1 MKNEFNSLTFDD
13 KKIEELVGKDA
24 LTVICNARKTGDVID
39 RDTTEKIASALGE
52 WAIENGATHY
62 THWFHP
68 IAGAAAEKLLPLTI
82 LSQYGS
88 SFFNAKN
95 LLNGES
101 DGSAYP
107 SGGLRTTFEARGLS
121 HWDCSS
127 PAFLKHIGSRVVL
140 FIPTLFTSP
149 SGEALDKKTP
159 LLKSEKALESE
170 LIELLEAIG
179 EKSEEIIDF
188 VGVEQ
193 EFFLIDKDKADKRED
208 LAVLGRTII
217 GSENKD
223 LQFNSH
229 HYASG
234 LGGKA
239 AVFYSLLNE
248 KLNDLGIVP
257 CAEHKEVSPN
267 QFEVALAYAK
277 ANITLDHNQILM
289 DLIRSTAD
297 KLNFTV
303 LFDEKPFS
311 GVNGSGKHT
320 NWSVSNGHENLFKCG
335 KNGEH
340 TLRFLLMIALFIRSL
355 DRYSSLILSSI
366 VSRSNEF
373 RLGKQEAPP
382 MVLSVFLG
390 NGLTSILEK
399 PEDEL
404 INFRITKEIGNSD
417 RNRTSPIAF
426 TGNKFEFRAVG
437 SSQSIST
444 PVTFINTAFA
454 ESIRYAKERIK
465 NAKDVKKEI
474 VKIIKDCYNNHKRI
488 IYNGNC
494 YSDEW
499 KKEYK
504 TRSLSAETDTLS
516 CIDKIGDK
524 NNVSLLTSFGVM
536 SENEINSRINIYKE
550 NYNRT
555 IVLEGNIALEML
567 SKHIIPAG
575 YKELKQKSIPISV
588 LSDHNEMLNCYKK
601 EIDCIS
607 ALLTKLISQKD
618 KLKNDVSKKKTTAI
632 KKDLSKV
639 LVLADELMNMVSSEN
654 STIPSYDELLI
665 EI

>member
-1 MKNEFNSLTFDD
+1 MKNEFNCLTFDD

-24 LTVICNARKTGDVID
+24 LLTIKNARKTGEQID
-39 RDTTEKIASALGE
+39 EDTIERIAAAMGA

-68 IAGAAAEKLLPLTI
+68 ILGSAAEKLLPLTI
-82 LSQYGS
+82 VSEYGS
-88 SFFNAKN
+88 SFFKAKN

-101 DGSAYP
+101 DGSSYP
-107 SGGLRTTFEARGLS
+107 TGGLRTTFEARGLS
-121 HWDCSS
+121 HWDYHSH
-127 PAFLKHIGSRVVL
+127 AFLKNVGTKLVL
-140 FIPTLFTSP
+140 FIPTLFSSP
-149 SGEALDKKTP
+149 LGEALDKKTP
-159 LLKSEKALESE
+159 LLKSERILEEE
-170 LIELLEAIG
+170 LTKLLECMG
-179 EKSEEIIDF
+179 EKIDEINNF

-208 LAVLGRTII
+208 ITVLGRTII

-229 HYASG
+229 HYTSG
-234 LGGKA
+234 LGGRA
-239 AVFYSLLNE
+239 AVFFSLLNE
-248 KLNDLGIVP
+248 KLNELGVVP

-297 KLNFTV
+297 KLNLTV
-303 LFDEKPFS
+303 LFDEKPFI

-320 NWSVSNGHENLFKCG
+320 NWSVSNGSVNLFKPS

-340 TLRFLLMIALFIRSL
+340 TLRFLLMIALFVRSL
-355 DRYSSLILSSI
+355 DKYSSLILSSV

-373 RLGKQEAPP
+373 RLGQQEAPP

-390 NGLTSILEK
+390 TGLTSIFEK
-399 PEDEL
+399 SEDEL
-404 INFRITKEIGNSD
+404 KNFKITGEIGNAD

-437 SSQSIST
+437 ASQSISS
-444 PVTFINTAFA
+444 PVTFINTAFT
-454 ESIRYAKERIK
+454 ES
-465 NAKDVKKEI
+465 VKWAREQIEKASDKQTEV

-499 KKEYK
+499 KSEFKN
-504 TRSLSAETDTLS
+504 RSLEDESDGEK
-516 CIDKIGDK
+516 CIEKIANK
-524 NNVSLLTSFGVM
+524 TNMELLTSFGIM
-536 SENEINSRINIYKE
+536 SQNEIMSRINIYKE

-555 IVLEGNIALEML
+555 IVLEGNIALEMI
-567 SKHIIPAG
+567 SKHIIPSG
-575 YKELKQKSIPISV
+575 YKELKSKILPQSALYLSDESIKCFTKETEV
-588 LSDHNEMLNCYKK
+588 LSEILSKLMTERDKLARDVKNKNITKIKK
-601 EIDCIS
+601 
-607 ALLTKLISQKD
+607 KLIVV
-618 KLKNDVSKKKTTAI
+618 LR
-632 KKDLSKV
+632 LS
-639 LVLADELMNMVSSEN
+639 DELMSKISYNN
-654 STIPSYDELLI
+654 TTIPNYDELLI

>member
-297 KLNFTV
+297 KLNLTV

>member
-1 MKNEFNSLTFDD
+1 MKNAFNSLTFDD

-24 LTVICNARKTGDVID
+24 LETICNARKTGSPID
-39 RDTTEKIASALGE
+39 KETIEKIASALGK
-52 WAIENGATHY
+52 WAIQNGATHY

-68 IAGAAAEKLLPLTI
+68 IAGSAAEKLLPLTI

-121 HWDCSS
+121 HWDYYS

-140 FIPTLFTSP
+140 FIPTLFSSP

-159 LLKSEKALESE
+159 LLKSERALIKEASK
-170 LIELLEAIG
+170 LLEAMG
-179 EKSEEIIDF
+179 EKCDEIIDF

-208 LAVLGRTII
+208 ISVLGRTVI

-234 LGGKA
+234 LGGRA

-248 KLNDLGIVP
+248 KLHDLGIVP

-267 QFEVALAYAK
+267 QFEVALAYTK
-277 ANITLDHNQILM
+277 SNITLDHNQILM
-289 DLIRSTAD
+289 DLIISTAD
-297 KLNFTV
+297 KLNLTV
-303 LFDEKPFS
+303 LFDEKPFK

-320 NWSVSNGHENLFKCG
+320 NWSVSNGCDNLFKCG
-335 KNGEH
+335 KNGENS
-340 TLRFLLMIALFIRSL
+340 LRFLLMIALFIRSM
-355 DRYSSLILSSI
+355 DKYSSLILSSI

-382 MVLSVFLG
+382 LVLSVFLG
-390 NGLTSILEK
+390 SGLTSILEK
-399 PEDEL
+399 TEDEL
-404 INFRITKEIGNSD
+404 LDFKITKEVGNSD

-437 SSQSIST
+437 SSQSISS

-454 ESIRYAKERIK
+454 ESLKYAHERI
-465 NAKDVKKEI
+465 NSASDKKREI

-504 TRSLSAETDTLS
+504 NRSLIAESDILK
-516 CIDKIGDK
+516 CIEKIGDEK
-524 NNVSLLTSFGVM
+524 NVELLTSFGVM
-536 SENEINSRINIYKE
+536 TNNEIASRINIYKE
-550 NYNRT
+550 NYMRT
-555 IVLEGNIALEML
+555 IVLEGNIALEIL
-567 SKHIIPAG
+567 SKHIIPSG
-575 YKELKQKSIPISV
+575 YKELRQKADP
-588 LSDHNEMLNCYKK
+588 LSYLSLDDKNAECFKK
-601 EIDCIS
+601 EHDGIS
-607 ALLTKLISQKD
+607 DLLCELIIYRD
-618 KLKNDVSKKKTTAI
+618 KLRNDVKNKRISSIKND
-632 KKDLSKV
+632 LNKV
-639 LVLADELMNMVSSEN
+639 LVLADDLMSRVSSEN
-654 STIPSYDELLI
+654 STLPSYDDLLI